1 LAEKEAK
8 PYMIIEIEVGILAL
22 AAIVLVAFFVPL
34 LIQLRK
40 VVEESQN
47 LLKSLN
53 YDLPNLIKEVTGS
66 AQVLNRV
73 ASDLREATARAKVLG
88 NAMGAIGD
96 TVNQIHGAIR
106 TKAGSLV
113 LNATGLVAG
122 VRAAVHAL
130 GKGRRWNHTDGGS
143 GPES

>member
-1 LAEKEAK
+1 
-8 PYMIIEIEVGILAL
+8 
-22 AAIVLVAFFVPL
+22 
-34 LIQLRK
+34 
-40 VVEESQN
+40 
-47 LLKSLN
+47 
-53 YDLPNLIKEVTGS
+53 
-66 AQVLNRV
+66 LNRV
-73 ASDLREATARAKVLG
+73 AGDVQEATARAKVLG

>member
-8 PYMIIEIEVGILAL
+8 SYMIIEIEIGIIAF

-40 VVEESQN
+40 AVQESER
-47 LLKSLN
+47 LIKSLN
-53 YDLPNLIKEVTGS
+53 YDLPNLIKEATGT
-66 AQVLNRV
+66 AQVVNRV
-73 ASDLREATARAKVLG
+73 ASDVREATERAKVLG
-88 NAMGAIGD
+88 HAMGAIGD

-106 TKAGSLV
+106 TKAASLV

-122 VRAAVHAL
+122 VRAVVNTL
-130 GKGRRWNHTDGGS
+130 GRGRR
-143 GPES
+143 

>member
-1 LAEKEAK
+1 
-8 PYMIIEIEVGILAL
+8 MIIEIEIGIIAL

-40 VVEESQN
+40 TVEQSER
-47 LLKSLN
+47 LIKSLN
-53 YDLPNLIKEVTGS
+53 YDLPNLIKEATGT
-66 AQVLNRV
+66 AQVLNGA
-73 ASDLREATARAKVLG
+73 ASDVREATERAKVLG
-88 NAMGAIGD
+88 QAMGAIGE

-113 LNATGLVAG
+113 LNATGLMAG
-122 VRAAVHAL
+122 VRAAVNAL

-143 GPES
+143 GPEI

>member
-1 LAEKEAK
+1 
-8 PYMIIEIEVGILAL
+8 MIIEIEIGIIAL

-40 VVEESQN
+40 TVEESER

-66 AQVLNRV
+66 ANAFNRV
-73 ASDLREATARAKVLG
+73 ASDVRETTERAKVLG
-88 NAMGAIGD
+88 QAMGAIGD

-113 LNATGLVAG
+113 LNATGLIAG
-122 VRAAVHAL
+122 VRAAVLAL

-143 GPES
+143 GPGS

>member
-1 LAEKEAK
+1 
-8 PYMIIEIEVGILAL
+8 MIIEIEIGIIAL

-40 VVEESQN
+40 TVEQSER
-47 LLKSLN
+47 LIKSLN
-53 YDLPNLIKEVTGS
+53 YDLPNLIKEVTGT
-66 AQVLNRV
+66 AQVFNGV
-73 ASDLREATARAKVLG
+73 ASDVREATERAKVLG
-88 NAMGAIGD
+88 QAMGAIGD

-106 TKAGSLV
+106 TKAASLV

-122 VRAAVHAL
+122 VRAAVHVL
-130 GKGRRWNHTDGGS
+130 GKGRRWNHPDGGS